1 MQQILAL
8 FLLNQTFLWRLNM
21 LKHTLKVPTPLTTIL
36 QVGRT
41 KFRYVMKKLYFLM
54 VLASMSV
61 FLTGCPKTVPIPE
74 TSFDDLDKVRA
85 LTAEEEAANA
95 KVLSD
100 YGKKEEIIEEIKGTD
115 IAEKKELVKEKEV
128 VEEAKKE
135 FKVLAEKVVEKRRKK
150 LLEKEVEKIAESIKE
165 GVTEEEIVEIL
176 EKVATREITKPEARA
191 LLKEKTTLTEKK
203 IEKLLA
209 KTETIQKETEI
220 LVKKLEDASPEEVA
234 EILKEAGGVSKID
247 ILKLVEKKKVVDTI
261 ETTFLEKTM
270 AKLYTRLVRD
280 KELGVAEAFCIN
292 IEGIL
297 DHLLV
302 PPSYF
307 ETNKHN
313 LDDYLDQINSS
324 FRLIEPILA
333 EYEDIVVQ
341 LEGNADERGT
351 VDYNKALSD
360 RRWATPSKVLLALYF
375 EEDQTQGVGRSEQCP
390 LPRAAGVSNEAYWST
405 NRRTDYIFKLK

>member
-1 MQQILAL
+1 
-8 FLLNQTFLWRLNM
+8 M
-21 LKHTLKVPTPLTTIL
+21 LKHTLKVLIPLTTIF

-41 KFRYVMKKLYFLM
+41 KLRYVMKKLYFLM
-54 VLASMSV
+54 ALTSMAV

-74 TSFDDLDKVRA
+74 TSFDDIEKVRS
-85 LTAEEEAANA
+85 LTAEEEAENA

-100 YGKKEEIIEEIKGTD
+100 YDKKEEIIEEIKVTD

-165 GVTEEEIVEIL
+165 GVTKEEIVEIL
-176 EKVATREITKPEARA
+176 EKVATREITKPEAKA
-191 LLKEKTTLTEKK
+191 LLKEKTTLTEEK

-209 KTETIQKETEI
+209 KTEAIQKETEI
-220 LVKKLEDASPEEVA
+220 LVKKLADASPEEVA
-234 EILKEAGGVSKID
+234 EILKEAGGVSKLD
-247 ILKLVEKKKVVDTI
+247 ILKLVEKKKAVDTI

-313 LDDYLDQINSS
+313 LDDYLDLINSS

-375 EEDQTQGVGRSEQCP
+375 DEDQTQGVGRSEQCP
-390 LPRAAGVSNEAYWST
+390 LPREAGTSNEAFWST

>member
-1 MQQILAL
+1 
-8 FLLNQTFLWRLNM
+8 M
-21 LKHTLKVPTPLTTIL
+21 LKHTLKVPTPLTTIF

-100 YGKKEEIIEEIKGTD
+100 YGKKEEIIEKIKGTD
-115 IAEKKELVKEKEV
+115 IAEKKELIKEKEV

-375 EEDQTQGVGRSEQCP
+375 DEDQTQGVGRSEQCP
-390 LPRAAGVSNEAYWST
+390 LPRAAGISNEAYWST

>member
-1 MQQILAL
+1 
-8 FLLNQTFLWRLNM
+8 M
-21 LKHTLKVPTPLTTIL
+21 LKHTLKVLIPLTTIF

-41 KFRYVMKKLYFLM
+41 KLRYVMKKLYFLM
-54 VLASMSV
+54 ALTSMAV

-74 TSFDDLDKVRA
+74 TSFDDLEKVRS
-85 LTAEEEAANA
+85 LTTEELAENA

-100 YGKKEEIIEEIKGTD
+100 YDKKEEIIEEIKVTD

-165 GVTEEEIVEIL
+165 GVTKEEIVEIL
-176 EKVATREITKPEARA
+176 EKVATREITKPEAKA
-191 LLKEKTTLTEKK
+191 LLKEKTTLTEEK

-220 LVKKLEDASPEEVA
+220 LVKKLADASPEEVA
-234 EILKEAGGVSKID
+234 EILKEAGGVSKLD
-247 ILKLVEKKKVVDTI
+247 ILKLVEKKKAVDTI

-375 EEDQTQGVGRSEQCP
+375 DEEQTQGVGRSEQCP
-390 LPRAAGVSNEAYWST
+390 LPRAAGTSNEAYWST

>member
-1 MQQILAL
+1 
-8 FLLNQTFLWRLNM
+8 M
-21 LKHTLKVPTPLTTIL
+21 LKHTLKVLIPLTTIF

-41 KFRYVMKKLYFLM
+41 KLRYVMKKLYFLM
-54 VLASMSV
+54 ALTSMAV
-61 FLTGCPKTVPIPE
+61 FLTGCPKVVPIPE
-74 TSFDDLDKVRA
+74 TSFDDLEKVRS

-100 YGKKEEIIEEIKGTD
+100 YDKKEEIIEEIKVTD
-115 IAEKKELVKEKEV
+115 TAEKKELVKEKEV

-165 GVTEEEIVEIL
+165 GVTKEEIVEIL
-176 EKVATREITKPEARA
+176 EKVATREITKPEAKA

-220 LVKKLEDASPEEVA
+220 LVKKLADASPEEVA
-234 EILKEAGGVSKID
+234 EILKEAGGVSKLD
-247 ILKLVEKKKVVDTI
+247 ILKLVEKKKAVDTI

-375 EEDQTQGVGRSEQCP
+375 DEEQTQGVGRSEQCP
-390 LPRAAGVSNEAYWST
+390 LPRAAGASNEAYWST

>member
-1 MQQILAL
+1 
-8 FLLNQTFLWRLNM
+8 M
-21 LKHTLKVPTPLTTIL
+21 LKHTLKVLIPLTTIF

-41 KFRYVMKKLYFLM
+41 KLRYVMKKLYFLM
-54 VLASMSV
+54 ALTSMAV
-61 FLTGCPKTVPIPE
+61 FLTGCPKVVPIPE
-74 TSFDDLDKVRA
+74 TAFDDLEKVRS
-85 LTAEEEAANA
+85 LTAEELSANA

-100 YGKKEEIIEEIKGTD
+100 YDKKEEIIEEIKVTD

-165 GVTEEEIVEIL
+165 GVTKEEIVEIL
-176 EKVATREITKPEARA
+176 EKVATREITKPEAKA
-191 LLKEKTTLTEKK
+191 LLKEKTTLTEEK

-209 KTETIQKETEI
+209 KTEAIQKETEI
-220 LVKKLEDASPEEVA
+220 LVKKLADASPEEVA
-234 EILKEAGGVSKID
+234 EILKEAGGVSKLD
-247 ILKLVEKKKVVDTI
+247 ILKLVEKKKAVDTI

-375 EEDQTQGVGRSEQCP
+375 DEEQTQGVGRSEQCP
-390 LPRAAGVSNEAYWST
+390 LPRASGVSNESYWQT